1 MQADAERSLERLHE
15 AAEVQLKK
23 VMDNNSTA
31 QGNGAPLDLDSF
43 MAFRTSLIGLTDV
56 TRGYF
61 EKLVG
66 QLEKGFDDLERDFGG
81 GSAEEAA
88 LIEVRAK
95 DARGE
100 GAQRRLFWLR
110 SVEKGLGKGD

>member
-43 MAFRTSLIGLTDV
+43 M
-56 TRGYF
+56 
-61 EKLVG
+61 
-66 QLEKGFDDLERDFGG
+66 
-81 GSAEEAA
+81 
-88 LIEVRAK
+88 VRAVWVHAACA
-95 DARGE
+95 DLPGCTQE
-100 GAQRRLFWLR
+100 HQLLR
-110 SVEKGLGKGD
+110 A